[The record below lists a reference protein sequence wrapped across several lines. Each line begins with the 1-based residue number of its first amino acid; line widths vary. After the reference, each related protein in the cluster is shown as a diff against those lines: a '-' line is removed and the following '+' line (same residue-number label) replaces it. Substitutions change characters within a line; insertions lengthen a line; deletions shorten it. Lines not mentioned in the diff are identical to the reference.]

1 MKKRATS
8 QNSILERNQEFFLD
22 KQRLG
27 KLIKS
32 KWDFLCCINKV
43 WINKIFILTQETTNI
58 YLSIFNIDFSQKI
71 NLNENRYR
79 NFYAKI
85 ISWFLILDNH

>member
-1 MKKRATS
+1 MGSPGKRKDQRNKKYTKKEDYQLMKKRATS

-43 WINKIFILTQETTNI
+43 
-58 YLSIFNIDFSQKI
+58 
-71 NLNENRYR
+71 
-79 NFYAKI
+79 
-85 ISWFLILDNH
+85 